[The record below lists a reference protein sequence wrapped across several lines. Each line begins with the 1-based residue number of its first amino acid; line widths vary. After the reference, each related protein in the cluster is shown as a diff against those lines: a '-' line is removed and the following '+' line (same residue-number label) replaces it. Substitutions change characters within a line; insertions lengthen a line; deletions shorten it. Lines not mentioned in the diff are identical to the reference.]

1 LGGCGGETAAGQT
14 ADSSTA
20 LRNDKQATGREF
32 YQLRKYEL
40 RNGPQ
45 TALTQGYLERAL
57 IPALGRMG
65 MGPVGAF
72 KLDIG
77 PQTPTYYVLI
87 RSDSAG
93 ALVGLDA
100 KLGADAEYV
109 KGAAGFRDAP
119 AAAPAFERSERS
131 LLGAFTGWP
140 KLTAPNRADGK
151 LPKRIFQLRTY
162 ESASQVAHTRK
173 MAMFNEAEIAIFVR
187 AGLSPVFF
195 ADTLIGT
202 RMPCLTYM
210 LTFADMAELTAHWA
224 AFSADAE
231 WKELSHKPGNTDA
244 EIVSNISNLYLSP
257 LECSEV

>member
-1 LGGCGGETAAGQT
+1 MAAVVAGVGAFGVEGDAMGQT
-14 ADSSTA
+14 AA
-20 LRNDKQATGREF
+20 KAGREF
-32 YQLRKYEL
+32 YQLRKYAL

-45 TALTQGYLERAL
+45 LALCQGYFERAL

-77 PQTPTYYVLI
+77 PQTPSYYVLI
-87 RSDSAG
+87 PSTDAE
-93 ALVGLDA
+93 ALVNLDA

-109 KGAAGFRDAP
+109 KAAGGFRDAP

-131 LLGAFTGWP
+131 LLAAFAGWP
-140 KLTAPNRADGK
+140 KLTAPKRVDGK

-162 ESASQVAHTRK
+162 ESPSQVAHQRK
-173 MAMFNEAEIAIFVR
+173 MAMFNDAEIGIFTR
-187 AGLSPVFF
+187 TGLTPVFF
-195 ADTLIGT
+195 ADTLYGT

-210 LTFADMAELTAHWA
+210 LTFADMAEMTAHWA

-257 LECSEV
+257 LGCSEI